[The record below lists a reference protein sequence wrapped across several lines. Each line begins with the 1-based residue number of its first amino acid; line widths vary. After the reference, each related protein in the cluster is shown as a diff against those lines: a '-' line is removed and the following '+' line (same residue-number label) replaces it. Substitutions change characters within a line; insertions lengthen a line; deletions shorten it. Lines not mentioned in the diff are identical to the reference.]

1 MKDLDNN
8 TNNPTF
14 KIVRDFIIKG
24 LGLASLGWLS
34 DTFLKEGFGLGAL
47 RNKVSS
53 GVSVK
58 GSVSGLKVLDR
69 KPSVVDDEGI
79 EHRRIRYRV
88 DLWVSQLKDEL
99 AYKSGGEHRPYRT
112 HKQRQGLYRYF
123 TWSLFP
129 LALYRQIQDDPSL
142 VQEAESAEAPSTFL
156 RNILR
161 LQEWIKSRK

>member
-34 DTFLKEGFGLGAL
+34 ETFLKEGFGLGAL

-69 KPSVVDDEGI
+69 KPAVVDDEGI

-99 AYKSGGEHRPYRT
+99 AYKVEVSTDHTGHTSKDKGFTGTLRGHCFHLHCTDRSKTIQAWCKRLSLQ
-112 HKQRQGLYRYF
+112 KRQVHF
-123 TWSLFP
+123 
-129 LALYRQIQDDPSL
+129 
-142 VQEAESAEAPSTFL
+142 
-156 RNILR
+156 
-161 LQEWIKSRK
+161 